1 MTLAGHQQRHDITL
15 PRWQPAAWENYVQL
29 KEDPSLESAQ
39 LFFSHNQLLVENRG
53 GEGIQ
58 HARVSDLFRLLVGLW
73 LMQKPDIKA
82 EMMSNCIIQKP
93 RVRAAS
99 PDLVVYVGEKIPQYQ
114 SGERREIDLDQQRPP
129 DLVGE
134 VSDTTL
140 ASDLD
145 EKKKL
150 YAEMGIRE
158 YWVIDVLGQR
168 VFAFYQQPGSYY
180 ELIEVSVVL
189 SGLRIELLS
198 ESLKQM
204 TAGSNVTAAT
214 WFAQQLS
221 PGETMT

>member
-1 MTLAGHQQRHDITL
+1 MTLTGQQPLSVTF
-15 PRWQPAAWENYVQL
+15 PRWYPADWENYVQL
-29 KEDPSLESAQ
+29 KGDLSLESAQ
-39 LFFSHNQLLVENRG
+39 LFFSHNQLLVENTG

-58 HARVSDLFRLLVGLW
+58 HARCSDLFRLLVGLW
-73 LMQKPDIKA
+73 LMQNPDIKA

-93 RVRAAS
+93 KVRAAS
-99 PDLVVYVGEKIPQYQ
+99 PDLVVYVGEEIPQHQ
-114 SGERREIDLDQQRPP
+114 SGERREIDLDHQRPP

-168 VFAFYQQPGSYY
+168 VFAFYQQPDSYY
-180 ELIEVSVVL
+180 ALIEVSVVL
-189 SGLRIELLS
+189 SGLRIDLLS

-204 TAGSNVTAAT
+204 QTGSNLTAAA
-214 WFAQQLS
+214 WFAEQLS
-221 PGETMT
+221 SGETKT

>member
-1 MTLAGHQQRHDITL
+1 MTLTGQKRHPNLII
-15 PRWQPAAWENYVQL
+15 PHWHPADWENYEQL
-29 KEDPSLESAQ
+29 KEDPNLESAQ
-39 LFFSHNQLLVENRG
+39 LFFSHNQLLVENMG

-58 HARVSDLFRLLVGLW
+58 HAKVSDLFRLLVGLW

-82 EMMSNCIIQKP
+82 ELMSNCIIQKP
-93 RVRAAS
+93 KVRAAS
-99 PDLVVYVGEKIPQYQ
+99 PDLVVYVGDEIPQYQ

-168 VFAFYQQPGSYY
+168 VFAFYQQLGAYY

-189 SGLRIELLS
+189 TGLRIDLLS
-198 ESLKQM
+198 QSLRQM
-204 TAGSNVTAAT
+204 SEGSNVTAAT
-214 WFAQQLS
+214 WFTQQLF
-221 PGETMT
+221 PKENTT